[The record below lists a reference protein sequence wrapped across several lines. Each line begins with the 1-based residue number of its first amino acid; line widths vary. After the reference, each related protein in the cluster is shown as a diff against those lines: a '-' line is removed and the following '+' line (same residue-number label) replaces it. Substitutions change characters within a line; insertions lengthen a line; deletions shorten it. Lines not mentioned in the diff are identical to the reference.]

1 MVIIIIIIFFFVI
14 VLIVVVSMVM
24 MPVPLM
30 LPPVTMMF
38 FPVQMVVR
46 DVRPAGAEDGIDFG
60 DTTAGA
66 HETSKVSENEPE
78 LAGVTED
85 TSR

>member
-1 MVIIIIIIFFFVI
+1 
-14 VLIVVVSMVM
+14 
-24 MPVPLM
+24 
-30 LPPVTMMF
+30 
-38 FPVQMVVR
+38 MVVR